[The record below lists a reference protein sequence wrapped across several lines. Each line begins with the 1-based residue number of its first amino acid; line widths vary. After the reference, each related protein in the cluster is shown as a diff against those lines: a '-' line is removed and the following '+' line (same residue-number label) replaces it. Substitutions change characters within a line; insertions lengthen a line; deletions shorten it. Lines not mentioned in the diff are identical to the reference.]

1 MDALT
6 ALEQNIV
13 PGAEELLAIT
23 MRDLNERWQHP
34 PPVADFPDAE
44 DDGHGNVHSTR
55 SDARGWLRMQLID
68 GGHGFIPSS

>member
-23 MRDLNERWQHP
+23 MRHP

-55 SDARGWLRMQLID
+55 AMREAGSEC
-68 GGHGFIPSS
+68 S